1 MEKMNTTRIYLS
13 MWKQLHLLKENPEL
27 YVKCSEAIY
36 EYAFEG
42 KEPETDDIMVAII
55 FDGAKPLLD
64 KYHREV
70 SKKREDGKKGG
81 RPKKS
86 SSPAY
91 DSEAYKAKAR
101 GVLEYKRKES

>member
-1 MEKMNTTRIYLS
+1 MEKMNTARIYLS
-13 MWKQLHLLKENPEL
+13 MWKQLHLLKEKPEL

-42 KEPETDDIMVAII
+42 KEPETDDIMVLII
-55 FDGAKPLLD
+55 FDSAKPILD
-64 KYHREV
+64 KYKAEVVAHREA
-70 SKKREDGKKGG
+70 GKKGG

-86 SSPAY
+86 DSPAY

-101 GVLEYKRKES
+101 GVLEYKRRES